1 MRTIDGWQRV
11 DVIYRR
17 IDDLLPGSGG
27 LPARLDPRRART
39 DARLA
44 RRQCGAGQCP
54 GAGVAD
60 DKLVYTFVPA
70 MIRYYLDQDAIL
82 PNVPSFLC
90 ATSVS
95 SRARAGQSGDAGGQ
109 AGQ

>member
-1 MRTIDGWQRV
+1 MR
-11 DVIYRR
+11 
-17 IDDLLPGSGG
+17 
-27 LPARLDPRRART
+27 
-39 DARLA
+39 
-44 RRQCGAGQCP
+44 P

-90 ATSVS
+90 ADAAAA
-95 SRARAGQSGDAGGQ
+95 RARAGQSGDAGGQ
-109 AGQ
+109 AGQRIGRLRHADGAEIQRTPSARSLPS